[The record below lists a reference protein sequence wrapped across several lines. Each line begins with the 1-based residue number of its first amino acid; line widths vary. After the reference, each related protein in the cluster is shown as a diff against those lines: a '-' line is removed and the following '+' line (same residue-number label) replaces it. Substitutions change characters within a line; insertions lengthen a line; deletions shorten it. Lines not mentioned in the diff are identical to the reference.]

1 MTSYP
6 ESVAAKAAR
15 ERLEHTRRE
24 LLRHMSQD
32 RAARS
37 QDSLGAGHPHP
48 ASREEDLGAPHGPS
62 RNDPHEDGPA
72 SLWRTLQHTASAW
85 WQSHPAH
92 LALEVAEPL
101 FDKYARAHPTKVLTI
116 AAATGAALVLAKP
129 WRLISITG
137 LLVAAARSTQVSALA
152 AALLRPQATG
162 TTVPG
167 HGTHEASGQTN
178 PDPHSSRKAAW
189 QQAQADALAHKHM
202 H

>member
-1 MTSYP
+1 M
-6 ESVAAKAAR
+6 AAKAAR

-32 RAARS
+32 RASRS
-37 QDSLGAGHPHP
+37 EDSLGAAHP
-48 ASREEDLGAPHGPS
+48 ASREQDLDAPDGPF
-62 RNDPHEDGPA
+62 RHDPSEDGLA
-72 SLWRTLQHTASAW
+72 SLWRTLQHTARAW

-162 TTVPG
+162 TMRG
-167 HGTHEASGQTN
+167 HRTN
-178 PDPHSSRKAAW
+178 EGKDHTPPDTPSSRQAAW
-189 QQAQADALAHKHM
+189 QSAQADASARKPLH
-202 H
+202 

>member
-6 ESVAAKAAR
+6 ESMAAKAAR

-37 QDSLGAGHPHP
+37 EDSLGAAHP
-48 ASREEDLGAPHGPS
+48 ASREEDLGAPLGPF
-62 RNDPHEDGPA
+62 RHDPHEDGPA
-72 SLWRTLQHTASAW
+72 SLWRTLQHTARAW

-137 LLVAAARSTQVSALA
+137 LPSLRKQYSLNSAIATSTANASIGSGLANFVPARWQPIAQRVRVA
-152 AALLRPQATG
+152 
-162 TTVPG
+162 
-167 HGTHEASGQTN
+167 
-178 PDPHSSRKAAW
+178 
-189 QQAQADALAHKHM
+189 
-202 H
+202 

>member
-1 MTSYP
+1 MSSHP

-15 ERLEHTRRE
+15 ERLEHTRGE
-24 LLRHMSQD
+24 LLRHMRQD

-37 QDSLGAGHPHP
+37 EDRPGAAHP
-48 ASREEDLGAPHGPS
+48 ASREQDLYAPYGPF
-62 RNDPHEDGPA
+62 RHDPHEDGLA
-72 SLWRTLQHTASAW
+72 SLWRTLQRTARAW

-137 LLVAAARSTQVSALA
+137 LLVAAAKSTQVSALA

-162 TTVPG
+162 TVRG
-167 HGTHEASGQTN
+167 HSANEAKEHTPPVTH
-178 PDPHSSRKAAW
+178 PSRQAAW
-189 QQAQADALAHKHM
+189 QPAQADASARKPLH
-202 H
+202 

>member
-6 ESVAAKAAR
+6 ESMAAKAAR

-37 QDSLGAGHPHP
+37 EDSLGAAHP
-48 ASREEDLGAPHGPS
+48 ASREEDLGAPHGPF
-62 RNDPHEDGPA
+62 RHDPHEDGPA
-72 SLWRTLQHTASAW
+72 SLWRTLQHTARAW

-101 FDKYARAHPTKVLTI
+101 FDKYARAHPNKVLTI

-162 TTVPG
+162 TVPG

-178 PDPHSSRKAAW
+178 PGTHPAAW
-189 QQAQADALAHKHM
+189 QQAQADALAHKPM